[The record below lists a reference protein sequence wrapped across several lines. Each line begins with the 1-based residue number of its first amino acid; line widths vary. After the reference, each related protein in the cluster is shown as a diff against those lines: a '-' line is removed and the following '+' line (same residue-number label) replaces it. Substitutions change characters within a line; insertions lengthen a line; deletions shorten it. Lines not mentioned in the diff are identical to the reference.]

1 MRWPPWRKRDEERS
15 AGGAYAD
22 TIFGAIEAAAST
34 KVADVSATAA
44 VEAAAGALSRAFMS
58 AEVDGPSWV
67 QGAVTPVWLAQV
79 GRSLIREG
87 ASLSVIVMG
96 GEGDVE
102 LVPASFWNFENVDP
116 GAQEG
121 ERERSWR
128 ARVTTY
134 GPSTSYTRLID
145 RDRMVFLRWGTSP
158 GTRYQGRGPTSWAHL
173 TARLQGEAERSLGD
187 ESAGP
192 LAQIIPYPRDAA
204 GDGGDDD
211 QLAPLKAGISAAR
224 GSALL
229 VETTAAG
236 LGDRA
241 AAPQSDWK
249 PSRLGP
255 LPPEAMVQLAD
266 HAFARML
273 AACGCSPALFDD
285 SDGTSKREGLRQWH
299 LGTVAPLAKMLA
311 HELSEKLQVQVGL
324 KFDGYPR
331 DMVSRA
337 QVFAKLAANED
348 VSARQALVIA
358 GLVEDAGSD

>member
-1 MRWPPWRKRDEERS
+1 MRWPWQKRDEERS
-15 AGGAYAD
+15 AGGAYAG
-22 TIFGAIEAAAST
+22 TIFQAIEAAAST

-67 QGAVTPVWLAQV
+67 QEAVNPVWLGQI

-102 LVPASFWNFENVDP
+102 LVPASTWNFENVDP

-134 GPSTSYTRLID
+134 GPSTSYTRLLA
-145 RDRMVFLRWGTSP
+145 RDRLVFLRWGTSP

-192 LAQIIPYPRDAA
+192 VAMLLPYPRDAT
-204 GDGGDDD
+204 DTDNPDDD
-211 QLAPLKAGISAAR
+211 LLGKIKAGISAAR
-224 GSALL
+224 GAALL

-241 AAPQSDWK
+241 AAPQADWK
-249 PSRLGP
+249 PNRLGP
-255 LPPEAMVQLAD
+255 APPEAMVSLAD
-266 HAFARML
+266 HAFGRML

-285 SDGTSKREGLRQWH
+285 SDGTAKREALRQWH
-299 LGTVAPLAKMLA
+299 LGTVAPLAKLLEY
-311 HELSEKLQVQVGL
+311 ELSEKLQTKVKF

-348 VSARQALVIA
+348 VTARQALVIA
-358 GLVEDAGSD
+358 GLVEDIADD

>member
-1 MRWPPWRKRDEERS
+1 
-15 AGGAYAD
+15 
-22 TIFGAIEAAAST
+22 
-34 KVADVSATAA
+34 
-44 VEAAAGALSRAFMS
+44 MS

-67 QGAVTPVWLAQV
+67 QEAVNPVWLGQV
-79 GRSLIREG
+79 GRSMIREG

-134 GPSTSYTRLID
+134 GPSTSYTRLLD
-145 RDRMVFLRWGTSP
+145 RDRLVFLRWGTSP

-192 LAQIIPYPRDAA
+192 LANIIPYPKDAT
-204 GDGGDDD
+204 DNDDPD
-211 QLAPLKAGISAAR
+211 ADLLSRVKAGISAAR
-224 GSALL
+224 GAALL
-229 VETTAAG
+229 LETTQSG

-249 PSRLGP
+249 AARLGP
-255 LPPEAMVQLAD
+255 MPPEAMVSLAD
-266 HAFARML
+266 HAFGRML

-285 SDGTSKREGLRQWH
+285 SDGTSKRESLRQWH
-299 LGTVAPLAKMLA
+299 LGTVAPLAKLLEY
-311 HELSEKLQVQVGL
+311 ELSEKLQTKVKFQ
-324 KFDGYPR
+324 FDGYPR

-337 QVFAKLAANED
+337 QVFSKIAAAEGMT
-348 VSARQALVIA
+348 AHQALKIA
-358 GLVEDAGSD
+358 GLVEDVDDD